1 MPPSLNLKK
10 QTYCHVTYNEPPNKS
25 FSYGVLNKL
34 LDTMKEKGKLFS
46 FLVGYFPTYKLIFE
60 LQTEN
65 PDKFLNI
72 ATTIGALSS
81 SK

>member
-1 MPPSLNLKK
+1 M
-10 QTYCHVTYNEPPNKS
+10 E
-25 FSYGVLNKL
+25 
-34 LDTMKEKGKLFS
+34 EKGKLFS
-46 FLVGYFPTYKLIFE
+46 FSVGYFPTYKLIFE

-72 ATTIGALSS
+72 ATTNGALSS

>member
-1 MPPSLNLKK
+1 
-10 QTYCHVTYNEPPNKS
+10 
-25 FSYGVLNKL
+25 
-34 LDTMKEKGKLFS
+34 MKEKGKLFS

-72 ATTIGALSS
+72 PTTIGALSS